1 MIESRDA
8 APVRDQ
14 VALGAL
20 SRVFLQVSLCGFGG
34 GLALAHRIV
43 VDERQWLTE
52 PEFADIVSLCQF
64 LPGPNIIGI
73 AVCTGTR
80 LRGAAGATRRGRG
93 FSRHTLGTWIS
104 GGPAAS
110 RPCAASLAAEH
121 SRWAVGNGR
130 RAPDCDRHPP
140 VAAASE
146 APGRARLRC
155 PGVRPCDLR
164 QAAAPD
170 RALRACADQHRRG
183 RCSNGAGAMS
193 GPAALLI
200 LVAHLA
206 LLSSISFGGFPT
218 VLPDVRQLVV
228 DTHGWMTNQEF
239 ANFFATSQALPGP
252 NMILMMSFVGWKVWG
267 FPGAAAAAGATFGP
281 PCVIYYG
288 AYRLW
293 HRFRHAGWQPIV
305 RRGLVPV
312 VTGLVIAS
320 GIVMARA
327 ADADWQAAAMTVAA
341 AVLMLATRIN
351 PLWLLFAGGALGGL
365 GLL

>member
-1 MIESRDA
+1 MIESREA
-8 APVRDQ
+8 ASVRDH

-80 LRGAAGATRRGRG
+80 LRGAAGAIAAAAG
-93 FSRHTLGTWIS
+93 FLVIPWGLGL
-104 GGPAAS
+104 AAGLLFP
-110 RPCAASLAAEH
+110 RPCAASFAAEY
-121 SRWAVGNGR
+121 SRWAVGDSGPR
-130 RAPDCDRHPP
+130 TPDCNRYPP

-146 APGRARLRC
+146 APGRARLRR
-155 PGVRPCDLR
+155 PGARPCDLR
-164 QAAAPD
+164 QTAAPD
-170 RALRACADQHRRG
+170 RALRARPDQHRCG
-183 RCSNGAGAMS
+183 RTSNGAGAMS

-218 VLPDVRQLVV
+218 VLPDVHKLVV
-228 DTHGWMTNQEF
+228 DTHGWMTDQEF
-239 ANFFATSQALPGP
+239 ANFFATSRALPGP

-267 FPGAAAAAGATFGP
+267 FPGAVAAACATFGP
-281 PCVIYYG
+281 PCLIYFG
-288 AYRLW
+288 AYQFW
-293 HRFRHAGWQPIV
+293 HRFRNAGWQP
-305 RRGLVPV
+305 VPYDGV
-312 VTGLVIAS
+312 S
-320 GIVMARA
+320 CR
-327 ADADWQAAAMTVAA
+327 
-341 AVLMLATRIN
+341 
-351 PLWLLFAGGALGGL
+351 
-365 GLL
+365 